1 MTRGTCR
8 ISYHEGRVTNRQI
21 HLCLDSVS
29 GRPTAL
35 GHEITHVV
43 FADHFSE
50 RHLPR
55 WADEGIAMLSDLPE
69 KKEMFRRAVRRA
81 IENRSCLT
89 LTRVLQERDYPA
101 SSRMPV
107 FYSQSLSL
115 VEFLAELD
123 APARILDFVRLS
135 QAVGYEDAVR
145 RVYRLES
152 MAELERLW
160 RDRTSAGLSTG
171 I

>member
-1 MTRGTCR
+1 
-8 ISYHEGRVTNRQI
+8 
-21 HLCLDSVS
+21 
-29 GRPTAL
+29 
-35 GHEITHVV
+35 
-43 FADHFSE
+43 
-50 RHLPR
+50 
-55 WADEGIAMLSDLPE
+55 MLSDLPE